1 MTLHCIAT
9 GNPTP
14 NITWSRDNSS
24 SVLHQGDI
32 YSIVNISR
40 DAAGKYTC
48 TAWNRVGGQEKAIAV
63 VTVHCE
69 LIFSYVQVFICYVN

>member
-1 MTLHCIAT
+1 MYA
-9 GNPTP
+9 NPSL
-14 NITWSRDNSS
+14 IHVVHDSISGWHHVFSD
-24 SVLHQGDI
+24 QGDI